1 MQHLCD
7 AELIWASGMLA
18 STNYLCQYLN
28 LTGKKVN
35 CDSMDASKDTTGL
48 TTEQATS
55 SRLQNGSN
63 TLEMQED
70 RVFLAV
76 LKEVLM
82 EPMFIILL
90 AACIIYFAVGQY
102 QEGFI
107 MLVSI
112 FIVAGISL
120 FQEYRSK
127 NAVQALKK
135 ISAAKAKVLRNGKA
149 IQINT
154 EEIVVND
161 VLLLEEGEV
170 VAADGIILAANDF
183 SINESIL
190 TGESFAVRKT
200 ADDKSNVYKG
210 TLVTSGSATVKVANV
225 GLKTMF
231 GKIGLSL
238 KEITIVK
245 TPLQNQIRSFVR
257 NMVWA
262 GALAFLIVVGFNFY
276 HSGNLIQSFLQGL
289 TLAMSILPEEIPV
302 AFSTFQ
308 ALGAFRL
315 LRNNIIVKQP
325 QYVETLGSATVI
337 CADKTGTLTQNKMS
351 IEYLYDAASKI
362 SLAVKNTPALPAAVI
377 EYAMWSSETD
387 PFDPM
392 EKAIHALYAK
402 NAATDKRGFFKQVHE
417 YPIGGKPPM
426 MTHIFRNGAGE
437 TIIAVKGAP
446 EAILRQSNLSV
457 AALKHI
463 ETQSLA
469 YAKLGYRVLGVGKG
483 NWKAAQWPVSQEEFE
498 FEFLGLIAFQD
509 PPKEN
514 IAQTISTF
522 REAGI
527 TVKMIT
533 GDYAETALAI
543 AGQIQMDH
551 NSEVLTGQEVLQ
563 LSKEALQQKVKQV
576 NIYARMFPEAKL
588 KVIDALKENGE
599 VVAMTGD
606 GVNDGPALKA
616 AHIGIAMGQ
625 RGSEVAKSAASLILT
640 DDDLAHMTE
649 AVALGR
655 KIYDNLKKAIQYIVS
670 IHIPIILIVT
680 VPLLLMW
687 KFTDIFSPVHVI
699 FLELI
704 MGPTCSIIYENEPM
718 EPGTMQRPPRMMGA
732 TFLSLKQL
740 AVSIVQGLMITAG
753 CLGIGYFYI
762 REGSDDTTVRTIIFI
777 TLLFSNVFLTLVN
790 RSFYYSILQTLR
802 YKNNLVPLIIGI
814 TLLLIAALLYVPF
827 VQQLFRLTPLTIN
840 TIGVC
845 MMAGLVSTCWLEG
858 WKYFQRKNIGKI

>member
-1 MQHLCD
+1 MNVS
-7 AELIWASGMLA
+7 EKI
-18 STNYLCQYLN
+18 
-28 LTGKKVN
+28 
-35 CDSMDASKDTTGL
+35 TGL
-48 TTEQATS
+48 TSEQVITS
-55 SRLQNGSN
+55 RQQHGSN

-70 RVFLAV
+70 RVLLQV
-76 LKEVLM
+76 LKEVVL
-82 EPMFIILL
+82 EPMFILLL
-90 AACIIYFAVGQY
+90 AACIIYFVVGQY
-102 QEGFI
+102 EEGII

-135 ISAAKAKVLRNGKA
+135 LSAANANVLRNG
-149 IQINT
+149 IISQIAT
-154 EEIVVND
+154 EEIVVD
-161 VLLLEEGEV
+161 DLILLEEGEV
-170 VAADGIILAANDF
+170 VPADGLIVAANDF
-183 SINESIL
+183 SLNESIL
-190 TGESFAVRKT
+190 TGESFAVIKT
-200 ADDKSNVYKG
+200 ADNNNNVYKG
-210 TLVTSGSATVKVANV
+210 TLVTSGSATIKITAV

-238 KEITIVK
+238 KEIIVVK

-257 NMVWA
+257 NMVWV
-262 GALAFLIVVGFNFY
+262 GAIAFFIVVGFNY
-276 HSGNLIQSFLQGL
+276 YQSGNIIQSFLQGL

-315 LRNNIIVKQP
+315 LNHHIIVKQP

-337 CADKTGTLTQNKMS
+337 CVDKTGTLTQNKMS
-351 IEYLYDAASKI
+351 IEFVYDAATKLSVP
-362 SLAVKNTPALPAAVI
+362 VKDNTNLPQTLL
-377 EYAMWSSETD
+377 EYAMWSSETN

-392 EKAIHALYAK
+392 EKAIHQLYKKSAK
-402 NAATDKRGFFKQVHE
+402 TDKRLLFQQVHE

-426 MTHIFRNGAGE
+426 MTHIFTQEGGE
-437 TIIAVKGAP
+437 FIIAAKGAP
-446 EAILRQSNLSV
+446 EAILRQSNLSSE
-457 AALKHI
+457 ALKSI
-463 ETQSLA
+463 EEQALA
-469 YAKLGYRVLGVGKG
+469 YAGLGYRVLGVGKG
-483 NWKAAQWPVSQEEFE
+483 NWKEKKWPVSQEEFA

-514 IAQTISTF
+514 ITQTIQTF

-527 TVKMIT
+527 PVKMIT

-543 AGQIQMDH
+543 AGQVQLDH
-551 NSEVLTGQEVLQ
+551 NNEVLTGKEVLH
-563 LSKEALQQKVKQV
+563 LDKEALQQKVKQV
-576 NIYARMFPEAKL
+576 NIFARMFPEAKL

-616 AHIGIAMGQ
+616 AHIGIAMGK
-625 RGSEVAKSAASLILT
+625 RGSEVAKSAASLILA
-640 DDDLAHMTE
+640 DDDLAHMTD

-680 VPLLLMW
+680 LPLLFVW

-718 EPGTMQRPPRMMGA
+718 ESGTMQRPPRKMGT

-740 AVSIVQGLMITAG
+740 SISIIQGIMITAG
-753 CLGIGYFYI
+753 CLGIGYYYMQQGKDEATI
-762 REGSDDTTVRTIIFI
+762 RTVIFI
-777 TLLFSNVFLTLVN
+777 TLLFSNIFLTLVN
-790 RSFYYSILQTLR
+790 RSFQFSIFKTLS

-814 TLLLIAALLYVPF
+814 TLLFIAALLYVPF
-827 VQQLFRLTPLTIN
+827 IRNIFRLNLLSFNLVATCIAVAMFN
-840 TIGVC
+840 TLWMEV
-845 MMAGLVSTCWLEG
+845 
-858 WKYFQRKNIGKI
+858 WKVVKQKWTNFLQ